1 MGAARHYAQQ
11 RRTSAEATE
20 GASGKAAEALAEV
33 AAQAAA
39 GHGFETPS
47 EAPTQATSVVQEQE
61 EPPSVEPASTQENT
75 DQPEDEPSLVTD
87 PSGVNE
93 KPIEAPKEPVVETA
107 EPAEW
112 ERSRHPAAAP
122 SEAAPE
128 PVEQPSPMT
137 LQDPTAAIELNEPG
151 IRRWSKASSDIAAS
165 ELEDAVAAID
175 KTVIA
180 SAEDDIDEAAEILE
194 LEGPT
199 NLGTQTTLA
208 P

>member
-1 MGAARHYAQQ
+1 
-11 RRTSAEATE
+11 
-20 GASGKAAEALAEV
+20 
-33 AAQAAA
+33 
-39 GHGFETPS
+39 
-47 EAPTQATSVVQEQE
+47 
-61 EPPSVEPASTQENT
+61 
-75 DQPEDEPSLVTD
+75 
-87 PSGVNE
+87 
-93 KPIEAPKEPVVETA
+93 
-107 EPAEW
+107 
-112 ERSRHPAAAP
+112 
-122 SEAAPE
+122 
-128 PVEQPSPMT
+128 MT
-137 LQDPTAAIELNEPG
+137 LQDPTAAIELNEPD